1 MEVWGI
7 ILIFLIV
14 AISNSGGASGAANII
29 SVMLI
34 FFGMKMDQ
42 AVSTS
47 SFVAVVATIL
57 RFLILGSTL

>member
-14 AISNSGGASGAANII
+14 AISNSGGVSGASNII

-42 AVSTS
+42 AVSYS
-47 SFVAVVATIL
+47 SFVAVVVTVL
-57 RFLILGSTL
+57 RFIINFR

>member
-47 SFVAVVATIL
+47 SLVAVVATVL
-57 RFLILGSTL
+57 RFIINFK

>member
-14 AISNSGGASGAANII
+14 AISNLGGSSGAANII

-47 SFVAVVATIL
+47 SLVAVVATVL
-57 RFLILGSTL
+57 RFIINFK